1 MRAEEIIRSGE
12 GHRIIRFPG
21 VRRRGR
27 RFLVCAAAAAGIIL
41 LLTVPLV
48 QENSGNTSGAAAK
61 ENQEKGLAGLNG
73 IISGMSVIQMNNQKT
88 NLLGTSFEH
97 VLVSQIRSETNGA
110 SELDMGEEVAQTVS
124 ELDDISSQFAE
135 TTRISDTDYET
146 LLAIVEAEAGGEDLE
161 GRIMVANVIFNR
173 VKSDQFPDNV
183 TDVVWQTSSGAPQ
196 FSPTVDGRIHTVGI
210 SETTREAV
218 NRAIDGEDLSQ
229 GALFFVAKDQAE
241 KKNVE
246 WFDANLKFLFQHGV
260 HSFYTYAEAS

>member
-246 WFDANLKFLFQHGV
+246 WFDVNLKFLFQHGV